1 MLALTLVDSPRPTPM
16 GLKWCRMFLGMIAWP
31 AAMRLRSSSG
41 STPSTAATYF
51 ISSVILPRPAC
62 SICVMGIAPLSVRRG
77 GRPHLA
83 DDRHLDPPGIFHP
96 GLDLLRQ
103 IGRQERELVVADLV
117 GPGDHPDLAARLD
130 GIGLLHS
137 LHLVRDPLQLLD
149 PAHVVDDALAPRA
162 RTRAGDGVGGRHQD
176 RDRMGHVR
184 VLVV

>member
-1 MLALTLVDSPRPTPM
+1 
-16 GLKWCRMFLGMIAWP
+16 MFFGMIAWP
-31 AAMRLRSSSG
+31 AAMRRRSSSG
-41 STPSTAATYF
+41 SMPSTAATYF

-117 GPGDHPDLAARLD
+117 GPGYHADLPAR
-130 GIGLLHS
+130 
-137 LHLVRDPLQLLD
+137 
-149 PAHVVDDALAPRA
+149 
-162 RTRAGDGVGGRHQD
+162 QD
-176 RDRMGHVR
+176 RRRPARAPEIGR
-184 VLVV
+184 